1 MTNKE
6 KFLALVAGND
16 SSVLEEAKWRIENR
30 AWLKRSQAIALK
42 ILMRIDVL
50 GTSQIELAKSMGVSP
65 QLVNKWVR
73 GKENLTL
80 ATISKFEEHL
90 GIKLIELAGVN
101 FVEELKSQKETTE
114 SPKMEEV
121 LSETNIIPLN
131 LAFSNDDNQYNK
143 AV

>member
-1 MTNKE
+1 M
-6 KFLALVAGND
+6 AGND

-90 GIKLIELAGVN
+90 GIQLIELAGVN
-101 FVEELKSQKETTE
+101 FVEELKYQKATTE
-114 SPKMEEV
+114 SPKMKEV